1 MSMRQIAGFLT
12 ALAGAAALVA
22 CATPASAPPAAV
34 AANAPAIAPVNAPAP
49 ATASNAPAVSATDKA
64 AIPYGYERV
73 VLGNGEERFCRN
85 DLITGSRTQHQK
97 VCLTMAQL
105 QASEKDSQ
113 DFINNVQ
120 AHGGMATSAT
130 TPGAGGAMG
139 GR

>member
-1 MSMRQIAGFLT
+1 MRQIAGFLT
-12 ALAGAAALVA
+12 AIAGAVALVA

-34 AANAPAIAPVNAPAP
+34 AANAPAIAPVSAPASVS
-49 ATASNAPAVSATDKA
+49 ATNAPAVSATDKA
-64 AIPYGYERV
+64 TIPYGYERV
-73 VLGNGEERFCRN
+73 VLSNGEERFCRN
-85 DLITGSRTQHQK
+85 ELITGSRTQHQR
-97 VCLTMAQL
+97 VCMTMAQL

-120 AHGGMATSAT
+120 SHGGAVTSQT